1 MLSSPPPGPAP
12 DSAAASDADLVAA
25 VAARDREAF
34 VALFDRYAGRIKAFA
49 LRRGANV
56 ADADEIAQDVMVA
69 IWRRAGTFDPERAAA
84 STWIFAI
91 ARHRRIDLI
100 RRAGRAAPDPL
111 DPLFQPEA
119 EPDAF
124 DALDAAEREE
134 RLREA
139 LAALPPEQ
147 RAVLV
152 AAFYEGL
159 SHAEIAARERLEH
172 LAGGARQDHRVGVAP
187 GGADRAAGVADHRV
201 PAVVR
206 LGHVAPPDLDHRH
219 WLAHPHAPLAMSS
232 PSMPDSRRKARRI
245 RDLTVPSGRCSR
257 AAISAWLNPS

>member
-1 MLSSPPPGPAP
+1 MP
-12 DSAAASDADLVAA
+12 DSPSAEATGDADLIRAIA
-25 VAARDREAF
+25 EGDRAAF
-34 VALFDRYAGRIKAFA
+34 VLLFERYAGRIKGFMI
-49 LRRGANV
+49 RSGAS
-56 ADADEIAQDVMVA
+56 AGDADEIAQDVMVA

-100 RRAGRAAPDPL
+100 RRAGRAGPDPL

-124 DALDAAEREE
+124 AALDAAEREE

-159 SHAEIAARERLEH
+159 SHAEIAARERL
-172 LAGGARQDHRVGVAP
+172 P
-187 GGADRAAGVADHRV
+187 
-201 PAVVR
+201 
-206 LGHVAPPDLDHRH
+206 LGTVK
-219 WLAHPHAPLAMSS
+219 S
-232 PSMPDSRRKARRI
+232 RI
-245 RDLTVPSGRCSR
+245 RLAFRRLSGILGDDI
-257 AAISAWLNPS
+257 AEGA